1 MKVKG
6 AYFSPSGGTRRAVEL
21 ICGLFGPAELLD
33 LGGRERS
40 AAHYGPD
47 ELLVLG
53 LPVYAG
59 QMPAIPGLLDRLRG
73 ENTPWCHS
81 SRLREP
87 PL

>member
-1 MKVKG
+1 M
-6 AYFSPSGGTRRAVEL
+6 EL

-53 LPVYAG
+53 LAG
-59 QMPAIPGLLDRLRG
+59 VWPADACYPRTAGW
-73 ENTPWCHS
+73 T
-81 SRLREP
+81 
-87 PL
+87 